1 MAKFQLEYALPL
13 HYKKKSSM
21 IPEDFK
27 DFFLSSSASAQSEI
41 VSMLLSTS
49 TDDINLVDNNEV
61 KAISCPHC

>member
-1 MAKFQLEYALPL
+1 
-13 HYKKKSSM
+13 M

-27 DFFLSSSASAQSEI
+27 GFFLSSSASAQSEI
-41 VSMLLSTS
+41 VSMLLSIS